1 MFLIDFPA
9 VEDDDS
15 SATEA
20 LLMPEKNK
28 VSLTIN
34 FSKKSLRGFDNKL
47 LLCSIMKKTLY

>member
-1 MFLIDFPA
+1 MNMFLIDFPA

-28 VSLTIN
+28 VS
-34 FSKKSLRGFDNKL
+34 
-47 LLCSIMKKTLY
+47 